1 LAWYIK
7 KAYKTG
13 FYSNRS
19 AALREVAAFLLPRSP
34 KRKEGLKRMA
44 EGTLK
49 WLNEATGYGLIRP
62 ADGSRDLFM
71 RRTDAAMGGPDALDE
86 GVQVS
91 YEVKQ
96 GRNGM
101 RATRVSKKRAYS
113 WRDSCLDRH
122 EGKEARR
129 EYYAGL

>member
-1 LAWYIK
+1 M
-7 KAYKTG
+7 
-13 FYSNRS
+13 
-19 AALREVAAFLLPRSP
+19 AAFLLRLSP

-44 EGTLK
+44 EGTLR

-62 ADGSRDLFM
+62 DDGSRDLFV
-71 RRTDAAMGGPDALDE
+71 RPTDVAMDGPDALDE
-86 GVQVS
+86 GVEVS

-96 GRNGM
+96 GRSGM
-101 RATRVSKKRAYS
+101 RATRVSRRRASS